1 MKKIFLMTC
10 LVMSVIA
17 ARGQFTHNLMNGAHG
32 ASGPV
37 IVSMNN
43 AVNWIAAPAGGSSP
57 MSTVTSSAN
66 TLTSTLIV
74 VGVTLY
80 DVDGYGDPTYTI
92 HDSQGNTYTL
102 AAREATGFGEPPT
115 AIYYCYGPSNSAT
128 MTTTVTAS
136 IGCDGHMAVEI
147 YNLKNTVGAH
157 ADQTSFYG
165 SATYSTAITPSANN
179 AFVMVILN
187 SYSGAYYATPVVAS
201 PYTMDYYYVTSS
213 PATGSAFT
221 HYMQATAASTGA
233 YFSNVYGGGISVL
246 TVDFY

>member
-1 MKKIFLMTC
+1 MKRIFLMMC

-57 MSTVTSSAN
+57 MSTNVTAYN
-66 TLTSTLIV
+66 TVTATLLL

-80 DVDGYGDPTYTI
+80 DADDYGDPTYTI

-102 AAREATGFGEPPT
+102 AAREATGLGEPPT

-136 IGCDGHMAVEI
+136 IGCDGHMTVQTLA
-147 YNLKNTVGAH
+147 LKNTVGTH
-157 ADQTSFYG
+157 VDQTSFYG
-165 SATYSTAITPSANN
+165 SNTYSTAITPTANN
-179 AFVMVILN
+179 AFVLVILN
-187 SYSGAYYATPVVAS
+187 SYSGTYYATPVVAS

-213 PATGSAFT
+213 PPTGAAFA
-221 HYMQATAASTGA
+221 HYIQSTAASTGA